1 MASPE
6 STGPERGAG
15 DPSSDDDLSCF
26 FDVLNELKSTGC
38 NLLVVGD
45 APRELFARAS
55 ARMLGDDGAN
65 RYRVLAATD
74 ATPGSIADRL
84 PDPAESP
91 RPVGET
97 THLLNHV
104 GAVRSVTDP
113 ADATAPADLAGVK
126 ETRVAD
132 PQLTGLQAAL
142 VEAVD
147 DFAARADDPLAPAE
161 LRVGVDSLAPLVDF
175 YGEDVVRRCL
185 RIVGGHVRTHDAM
198 AHYVLPEP
206 YDSDLV
212 RSLAADVDAVVEV
225 RLADA
230 APDGR
235 VGEQR
240 WHVPNRDLSVGWAPL

>member
-1 MASPE
+1 MSSPE
-6 STGPERGAG
+6 STGSVRGTG
-15 DPSSDDDLSCF
+15 DSVSDDDLANF
-26 FDVLNELKSTGC
+26 LDVLNELKSTGC

-45 APRELFARAS
+45 APRELFTRAS
-55 ARMLGDDGAN
+55 ARMLGDDDAV

-104 GAVRSVTDP
+104 GAVRSVTAP
-113 ADATAPADLAGVK
+113 AGATTPADLAGVK

-132 PQLTGLQAAL
+132 PQLTGLQCAL
-142 VEAVD
+142 VETID
-147 DFAARADDPLAPAE
+147 DFATDADDALDPAE

-185 RIVGGHVRTHDAM
+185 RIVGGYVRNHDAM
-198 AHYVLPEP
+198 AHYVLPKP

-212 RSLAADVDAVVEV
+212 RTLADDADAVVEV

-230 APDGR
+230 TGDGR

-240 WHVPNRDLSVGWAPL
+240 WHVPNRELSVGWTPL